1 MVPALNKRTPV
12 YPIRTAARMADV
24 HPRRLRAWE
33 RQNGL
38 LSPAR
43 TDGGHRLFSEED
55 VERIRQIKALVDRG
69 MSLQGIQRL
78 LAGNGSVVT
87 AGARPPRTKN
97 SKRQG
102 SPTKGP

>member
-1 MVPALNKRTPV
+1 MVPELNKRMPV

-43 TDGGHRLFSEED
+43 TDGGHRRGAVGRKIGCEFSF
-55 VERIRQIKALVDRG
+55 LPLG
-69 MSLQGIQRL
+69 
-78 LAGNGSVVT
+78 
-87 AGARPPRTKN
+87 
-97 SKRQG
+97 
-102 SPTKGP
+102 

>member
-1 MVPALNKRTPV
+1 MVPELNKRMPV
-12 YPIRTAARMADV
+12 YPIRTAARMAGV

-38 LSPAR
+38 LSQAR

-55 VERIRQIKALVDRG
+55 VQQIQQIKALVDRG
-69 MSLQGIQRL
+69 MSLQGVQRL
-78 LAGNGSVVT
+78 LAGNGSVAT

-97 SKRQG
+97 SLRTARALG
-102 SPTKGP
+102 VR